1 MSESPKVFETQPDPT
16 STAQTQRAMTLILF
30 LAGVAACCVLYPRFS
45 TFNPWSSH
53 DPQELAADAL
63 AERILLFIA
72 AGLALIPA
80 TRRLLFNLIFK
91 LKNPSPASARCN
103 SVAIAILAIPLLY
116 WLAVSHGKILLPG
129 WHDENYYRLQT
140 TMLAHGK
147 LCMPALPLP
156 DFLTCLC
163 VHAPVYSSM
172 YFPGTSLLHVPGV
185 WFHLPYCA
193 IPLAIAGATLA
204 LLYLIVTELI
214 DGVAGLLA
222 VALMLSLQIFRFLAV
237 VEMSHAAGAL
247 WGLTAIA
254 AWLAWRK
261 SKALRWVLLAG
272 IAAGWYA
279 ITRPLD
285 AVCVLLPIALVWG
298 WELRR
303 EPMKV
308 KAISLAVVIVAMAP
322 FVGLQLAF
330 DRAVTGHALQ
340 TPVSMYYRMYLNVR
354 GFGLEKYDPNFSPP
368 TQSMLVRDTY
378 LGNRRACAV
387 KFQTIRQATMQ
398 WFTDRLPM
406 SFAVG
411 LPSLLLIVLYPVGLL
426 QLTDRRRAV
435 FWSIFWF
442 YMAGSALVFIFLTQY
457 LMAVAP
463 AIIFSVLLGA
473 RAIKGMPCAKWRR
486 GLFVDGDIRAR
497 NALDFCGRRR
507 SDSSFQN
514 VRSNRQT
521 I

>member
-1 MSESPKVFETQPDPT
+1 MSESAKVFETQPDPT
-16 STAQTQRAMTLILF
+16 STAQTPRAITLILF
-30 LAGVAACCVLYPRFS
+30 LAGVAACCVLYPRS
-45 TFNPWSSH
+45 ATFNPWSSH

-80 TRRLLFNLIFK
+80 TRRLLFNLICK
-91 LKNPSPASARCN
+91 LKDPSPASARRN
-103 SVAIAILAIPLLY
+103 AVAIAILAIPLLY
-116 WLAVSHGKILLPG
+116 WLAVSHGQILLPG

-156 DFLTCLC
+156 DFFDTPY
-163 VHAPVYSSM
+163 VFTRPVYSSM

-193 IPLAIAGATLA
+193 IPLAIAGVTLA

-222 VALMLSLQIFRFLAV
+222 VLLMLSLQVFRFMAV
-237 VEMSHAAGAL
+237 VEMSHAAGTL
-247 WGLTAIA
+247 WGLTAMA

-261 SKALRWVLLAG
+261 SKALRWAALAG

-285 AVCVLLPIALVWG
+285 EVCVLLPIALAWG

-303 EPMKV
+303 ESMKPKV
-308 KAISLAVVIVAMAP
+308 LSLAIVIVAMAP
-322 FVGLQLAF
+322 FLGLQLAF

-354 GFGLEKYDPNFSPP
+354 GIGLE
-368 TQSMLVRDTY
+368 
-378 LGNRRACAV
+378 
-387 KFQTIRQATMQ
+387 
-398 WFTDRLPM
+398 
-406 SFAVG
+406 
-411 LPSLLLIVLYPVGLL
+411 
-426 QLTDRRRAV
+426 
-435 FWSIFWF
+435 
-442 YMAGSALVFIFLTQY
+442 
-457 LMAVAP
+457 
-463 AIIFSVLLGA
+463 
-473 RAIKGMPCAKWRR
+473 
-486 GLFVDGDIRAR
+486 
-497 NALDFCGRRR
+497 
-507 SDSSFQN
+507 
-514 VRSNRQT
+514 
-521 I
+521 